1 MNEAMHAWPPRLPSL
16 QRPRPAA
23 ASMPNCVLLAA
34 LLHLWLVLVLGNAPG
49 GTAAPGQGVWG
60 AINVRLRG
68 PATDPPP
75 LEPQHQAQPGGA
87 AGQAATERWGGA
99 VRTPAPLPADEPGAA
114 RLGTWGPAPAAGTAA
129 APALPVTQPLSAAA
143 ELPLPTATLQDLP
156 AAGAPPAGPEP
167 APAETSLRTRLPAAG
182 PAIAPL
188 PLPSPLPAR
197 EATGL
202 ATVPLPAALPAP
214 PAPPQRQLVSPWV
227 QSAPS
232 LPAAAPAIEPAPA
245 AASLPA
251 LDPLPPQAVQAAP
264 LRALKS
270 VPAVPTERA
279 VPLPRSADEAGSL
292 PLPEI
297 VAPQPMPALRPPTS
311 ESAARLPEPPTAMPP
326 IPGPA
331 SAVPPT
337 KAAPAAAADAGAQVG
352 HDIAT
357 PASNAAS
364 AVPRLNLELSRPR
377 GGELS
382 RGSSRGVLP
391 VLPRPP
397 ELDDKLARDIEKAAK
412 IDCRKAYAG
421 AGLLAAVPL
430 AADAL
435 GKAGGCKW

>member
-1 MNEAMHAWPPRLPSL
+1 MNETMHAWPPRLPSL
-16 QRPRPAA
+16 QRPRPPAT
-23 ASMPNCVLLAA
+23 SMPHCLLLAA

-75 LEPQHQAQPGGA
+75 LAPPLQAQPGGA
-87 AGQAATERWGGA
+87 AGQAATERWGGT
-99 VRTPAPLPADEPGAA
+99 VRTPAPVPADEPGAA
-114 RLGTWGPAPAAGTAA
+114 RLGTWGPAPAAGTTA
-129 APALPVTQPLSAAA
+129 APALPVTKPLAATA
-143 ELPLPTATLQDLP
+143 ELPIPPTTLRDL
-156 AAGAPPAGPEP
+156 ASAGMPPAEPEP
-167 APAETSLRTRLPAAG
+167 APAETSLRIRLPAAG

-188 PLPSPLPAR
+188 QLPSPLPAR
-197 EATGL
+197 EATRL
-202 ATVPLPAALPAP
+202 AAVPPPVALPALPAP
-214 PAPPQRQLVSPWV
+214 PPRQLVSPWA
-227 QSAPS
+227 QSAP
-232 LPAAAPAIEPAPA
+232 LPTAAPAIEPAPTA
-245 AASLPA
+245 ANLPA
-251 LDPLPPQAVQAAP
+251 LDPLPPPAVQAAP

-270 VPAVPTERA
+270 APALPTERA
-279 VPLPRSADEAGSL
+279 APLPRPADEAGSL

-297 VAPQPMPALRPPTS
+297 TAPQAMPALRPPAPESTLRASEPASTMPPVAGPTS
-311 ESAARLPEPPTAMPP
+311 AMPTA
-326 IPGPA
+326 
-331 SAVPPT
+331 

-352 HDIAT
+352 HDVAT

-364 AVPRLNLELSRPR
+364 AAPRLNLELSRPR

-412 IDCRKAYAG
+412 ADCRKAYAG
-421 AGLLAAVPL
+421 AGLLAVVPL

>member
-1 MNEAMHAWPPRLPSL
+1 
-16 QRPRPAA
+16 
-23 ASMPNCVLLAA
+23 
-34 LLHLWLVLVLGNAPG
+34 
-49 GTAAPGQGVWG
+49 
-60 AINVRLRG
+60 
-68 PATDPPP
+68 
-75 LEPQHQAQPGGA
+75 
-87 AGQAATERWGGA
+87 
-99 VRTPAPLPADEPGAA
+99 
-114 RLGTWGPAPAAGTAA
+114 
-129 APALPVTQPLSAAA
+129 VTQPLSAAA

-167 APAETSLRTRLPAAG
+167 APAEASLRTRLPAAG

-232 LPAAAPAIEPAPA
+232 LPAAALAIEPAPA

-279 VPLPRSADEAGSL
+279 VPLPRSADEVGSL

-421 AGLLAAVPL
+421 AGLLATVPL